1 MDLLLDIAL
10 LALLLVTAVSI
21 AWIKDLFAAAM
32 LAGIYGLLSAGFFMT
47 MGAVDVAFTE
57 AAVGAGISPLL
68 ILLTLALCGRYQRA
82 DRDRARLAVALV
94 VTVGALLITATVD
107 MPSFGDANA
116 PAQAH
121 VAPHYIEDS
130 QEEIGIPNI
139 VTSVLAS
146 YRGFDTFGEVVVIF
160 TAGLGVLSLLMGSAP
175 APQQAP
181 GQSLVEQQSRDI
193 VLRVVAKV
201 LIAPIMLYALYVQFH
216 GEYGPGGGFQA
227 GVIFAVGFIL
237 YGLVFG
243 LDAVRKVA
251 SHGLVQLLSAVGVL
265 VFGCTGLLSL
275 ANGKNFLDYSALAG
289 DAVTGQH
296 IGIIAIELGVGI
308 TVAAVMI
315 MISYLFTAQ
324 LRDRETELSA
334 QGILPTTGNTPEGQ
348 ANAALPSLQTQ
359 EQGAG

>member
-10 LALLLVTAVSI
+10 LALLLATAISI

-68 ILLTLALCGRYQRA
+68 IVMTLALCGRYQRA
-82 DRDRARLAVALV
+82 DRARARLAIALV
-94 VTVGALLITATVD
+94 ASVGAMLIAATVD

-116 PAQAH
+116 PAHMH
-121 VAPHYIEDS
+121 VAPHYISES
-130 QEEIGIPNI
+130 MAEIGIPNI

-160 TAGLGVLSLLMGSAP
+160 TAGLGVLSLLMARAEQPLQAS
-175 APQQAP
+175 PQTP
-181 GQSLVEQQSRDI
+181 VEAQSRDI

-251 SHGLVQLLSAVGVL
+251 SHGLVQMLSAVGVL
-265 VFGCTGLLSL
+265 IYGCVGLLSL
-275 ANGKNFLDYSALAG
+275 VSGKNFLDYGALAG
-289 DAVTGQH
+289 NPVTGQH
-296 IGIIAIELGVGI
+296 VGIIAIELGVGI

-315 MISYLFTAQ
+315 MVFYLFSAQ
-324 LRDRETELSA
+324 LRVRSVQTPATASSA
-334 QGILPTTGNTPEGQ
+334 VLPP
-348 ANAALPSLQTQ
+348 LDDV
-359 EQGAG
+359 QGAEGRAG

>member
-1 MDLLLDIAL
+1 MNLLLDIAL
-10 LALLLVTAVSI
+10 LALLLVTAISI

-82 DRDRARLAVALV
+82 DRNRARLAIALV
-94 VTVGALLITATVD
+94 ATVGALLVTATVD

-116 PAQAH
+116 PAQVH
-121 VAPHYIEDS
+121 VAPHYI
-130 QEEIGIPNI
+130 QESMREIGIPNI

-160 TAGLGVLSLLMGSAP
+160 TAGLGVLSLLMTNAAQPLRIMQPSP
-175 APQQAP
+175 VQQA
-181 GQSLVEQQSRDI
+181 SRDI

-237 YGLVFG
+237 YSMVFG

-251 SHGLVQLLSAVGVL
+251 SHELVQLLAAMGVL
-265 VFGCTGLLSL
+265 IFGCTGLLSL

-289 DAVTGQH
+289 DPVTGQH
-296 IGIIAIELGVGI
+296 IGIIAIEIGVGI
-308 TVAAVMI
+308 TVASVMI
-315 MISYLFTAQ
+315 MISYLFSAQ
-324 LRDRETELSA
+324 LRDREAELAIKGTPSYA
-334 QGILPTTGNTPEGQ
+334 DDTTGGEVSRGLSP
-348 ANAALPSLQTQ
+348 LQTL
-359 EQGAG
+359 ERGAG